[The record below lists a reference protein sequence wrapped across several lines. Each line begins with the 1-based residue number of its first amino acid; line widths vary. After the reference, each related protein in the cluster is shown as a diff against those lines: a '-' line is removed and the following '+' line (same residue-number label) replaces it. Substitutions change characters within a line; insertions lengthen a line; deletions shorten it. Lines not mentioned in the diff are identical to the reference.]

1 MLLQR
6 EEVKKMAG
14 NQNSGRKK
22 GGQSS
27 KGKGWHGDPMGH
39 AMAGAQSSGNRT
51 NNRGRGRAS
60 TKK

>member
-1 MLLQR
+1 
-6 EEVKKMAG
+6 MAG
-14 NQNSGRKK
+14 NKNSGRRTK
-22 GGQSS
+22 GGQSSKTS

-60 TKK
+60 K